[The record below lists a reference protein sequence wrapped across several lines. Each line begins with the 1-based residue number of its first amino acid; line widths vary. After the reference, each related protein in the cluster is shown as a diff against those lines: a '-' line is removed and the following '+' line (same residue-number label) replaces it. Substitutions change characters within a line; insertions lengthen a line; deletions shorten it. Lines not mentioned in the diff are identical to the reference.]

1 MKRKIFKPLLYIIA
15 LVLTFATVFI
25 SIWIFA
31 FNVMSEKE
39 RNGVKDFIFAFSE
52 IIEEPTTEEE
62 PETLNILTTKGMR
75 PPEEPTTEEEPETL
89 DVLIVKG
96 PVVPEEPTTEA
107 PKAVSKSFK
116 LTAYCSCEKCC
127 GQYALNRP
135 NGVVYT
141 ASGNEAVSGRTVA
154 VDPNVIP
161 LGSTVVI
168 NGKEYIAHDTGA
180 FRGNI
185 IDIYFDNHED
195 AWNFGAKW
203 TTDVYWY

>member
-1 MKRKIFKPLLYIIA
+1 MKRKNFKSVLYFATLI
-15 LVLTFATVFI
+15 LTFATVFI
-25 SIWIFA
+25 SVWLFA

-39 RNGVKDFIFAFSE
+39 RNSVKNFIFAFSE

-62 PETLNILTTKGMR
+62 PGTLNILTTIGMR
-75 PPEEPTTEEEPETL
+75 PPEEP
-89 DVLIVKG
+89 K
-96 PVVPEEPTTEA
+96 TEA

-141 ASGNEAVSGRTVA
+141 ASGNEAVAGRTVA

-195 AWNFGAKW
+195 AWNFGAKR

>member
-1 MKRKIFKPLLYIIA
+1 MKRKNFKPLLYIIA
-15 LVLTFATVFI
+15 LVLIFTTVFI

-31 FNVMSEKE
+31 FNVISEKE
-39 RNGVKDFIFAFSE
+39 RNSVKDFIFAFSE
-52 IIEEPTTEEE
+52 STEEPTTEKE
-62 PETLNILTTKGMR
+62 PETLN
-75 PPEEPTTEEEPETL
+75 
-89 DVLIVKG
+89 VLIVKG
-96 PVVPEEPTTEA
+96 PVAPEKPKTES
-107 PKAVSKSFK
+107 PKTVSKSFK

-127 GQYALNRP
+127 GKYALNRP
-135 NGVVYT
+135 NGIVYT
-141 ASGNEAVSGRTVA
+141 ASGNEAVAGQTVA

-195 AWNFGAKW
+195 AWNFGAKR

>member
-1 MKRKIFKPLLYIIA
+1 MKHKNFN
-15 LVLTFATVFI
+15 LVLCIATLLLIFTTVSI
-25 SIWIFA
+25 SLGRVI
-31 FNVMSEKE
+31 FNVVSERE
-39 RNGVKDFIFAFSE
+39 RNGVKNFIFAFSE
-52 IIEEPTTEEE
+52 SIEEPTTEKE
-62 PETLNILTTKGMR
+62 PETLNVLIVEG
-75 PPEEPTTEEEPETL
+75 PVAPEEPKTEP
-89 DVLIVKG
+89 
-96 PVVPEEPTTEA
+96 
-107 PKAVSKSFK
+107 PKTVSRSFK

-127 GQYALNRP
+127 GKYALNRP
-135 NGVVYT
+135 NGIVYT
-141 ASGNEAVSGRTVA
+141 ASGNEAVAGRTVA

-195 AWNFGAKW
+195 AWNFGAKR